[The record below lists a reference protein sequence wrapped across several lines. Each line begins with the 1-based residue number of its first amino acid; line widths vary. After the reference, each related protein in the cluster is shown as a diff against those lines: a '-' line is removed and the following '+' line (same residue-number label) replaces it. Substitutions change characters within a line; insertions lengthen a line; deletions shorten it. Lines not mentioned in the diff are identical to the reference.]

1 MAWWQEE
8 PLYIVLTGSLLIGG
22 FGGFGWVTGKG
33 WLWGLA
39 GLSLLAMVALLV
51 IERRTVT
58 DREQLHQTL
67 DEMVVCVRNN
77 DVAGLAGFISPSR
90 QDTLQRLNDEMP
102 QYRFHGCSINRRDE
116 PVFEPAA
123 SPPRAVMDFS
133 AFVNV
138 DASRSPYNYNGTVTR
153 GVTLT
158 FEKEPDGKWRVV
170 EYSHYDAGLL

>member
-1 MAWWQEE
+1 MTWLQED
-8 PLYIVLTGSLLIGG
+8 PLYIVLTGTLLIGG

-39 GLSLLAMVALLV
+39 GLSLLAMVVLLL

-58 DREQLHQTL
+58 DREQLHRTL
-67 DEMVVCVRNN
+67 EEMVVCVRNN

-90 QDTLQRLNDEMP
+90 QDTLEQLNAEMP
-102 QYRFHGCSINRRDE
+102 QYKFHGCSISRRDE
-116 PVFEPAA
+116 PKFDQNA
-123 SPPRAVMDFS
+123 SPPRAVMDFA

-138 DASRSPYNYNGTVTR
+138 DARQSQYDYNGTVTR

-158 FEKEPDGKWRVV
+158 FEKEADGKWRVI
-170 EYSHYDAGLL
+170 EYSHYEVGLL